1 MPVAAAYKPP
11 QLKKKIVIMS
21 LDNEKKL
28 SFKISLEF
36 HIDAMDPFNFLK
48 MFGKLRGSL
57 SILLLLLLSL
67 ELMLCWLYFFRKCV
81 D

>member
-36 HIDAMDPFNFLK
+36 HIDAMDPFNFFKNVWKTKRVTFHSSSSFTEFRINVMPAL
-48 MFGKLRGSL
+48 
-57 SILLLLLLSL
+57 IL
-67 ELMLCWLYFFRKCV
+67 
-81 D
+81 

>member
-36 HIDAMDPFNFLK
+36 HTDAMDPFNFFKNVWKTKRVTFHSSSSFTEFRINVMPAL
-48 MFGKLRGSL
+48 
-57 SILLLLLLSL
+57 IL
-67 ELMLCWLYFFRKCV
+67 
-81 D
+81 

>member
-48 MFGKLRGSL
+48 NVWKTKRVTFHSSSSFTEFRINVMPAL
-57 SILLLLLLSL
+57 IL
-67 ELMLCWLYFFRKCV
+67 
-81 D
+81 